1 MAFLL
6 GCRNVNAVLLE
17 LWSGLLEEVRSLLP
31 ILEHFK
37 VIFEQPHDILENR
50 NNIRTKYYL
59 LEQISSC

>member
-31 ILEHFK
+31 ILEYFK

-50 NNIRTKYYL
+50 HFIRTNL
-59 LEQISSC
+59 LLLAQNKFY